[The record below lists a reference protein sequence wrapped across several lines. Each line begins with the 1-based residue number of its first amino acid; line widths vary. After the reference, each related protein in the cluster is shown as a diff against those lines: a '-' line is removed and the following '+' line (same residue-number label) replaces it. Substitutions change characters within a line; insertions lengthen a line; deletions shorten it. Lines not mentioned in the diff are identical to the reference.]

1 MSTWKIFAGAGN
13 NFRWEITGR
22 YIEPRPVGSDGVR
35 GIDAPSSVERHN
47 PSSRLPSMTD
57 LLFQECSKLLED
69 NVEGFDR
76 GSMFKTGSGRSVPVK
91 QASIAKALAVLGQVD
106 SNDTDQLQA
115 RDKKCDF
122 SNSLFQT
129 GSGKVVNISP
139 EGLARAKTLL
149 GLVEDNDPGNFQG
162 FQETRKLSN
171 TNSTFGCQSVS
182 QLVIREGVNNH
193 GSTDD
198 NTVPRSSLFCK
209 IDTGQ
214 DKLSEAKPYLTPSR
228 MYSSATKTPPVKF
241 QTAGGKS
248 ISVSSDALQRAR
260 SLLGDPELGN
270 FLDTRDADET
280 EISFPKNK
288 KLVDFGLSR
297 ENDPPTNVTHQGMGK
312 RNFVPKSFVSPLRS
326 SSKQMQSSV
335 NSESIN
341 SGTNLIRQFDSVS
354 HDTVCKLNG
363 NLTCQQ
369 EPSSSGL
376 CSLNTVADKSSE
388 STIGL
393 RKNEVVRS
401 TGRHLVD
408 ISNTVGTVS
417 ANDRQAINE
426 KRKILRISKS
436 SFKRPRSSK
445 FSTPMKSNASFASNG
460 LSTFYSE
467 HSCSK
472 GRVSSRYP
480 FQKSRIYVSKYFGGP
495 PSEHMLTS
503 VPDQFRKI
511 RSYNAENFT
520 FPDASGVN
528 CVGAEAFF
536 HMLIQ
541 SGASE
546 QYLSKEWVKNH
557 YKWIIWKL
565 GCYERC
571 YPTKCS
577 GKILTV
583 GNVIE
588 ELKYRYEREV
598 NHGHRSAIK
607 RILEGDASPT
617 SMMVLCVSAIN
628 SNFDPNIEV
637 NSSGQ
642 GDAENHTAAAKVE
655 LTDGWYSMDALLDVM
670 LLKQLASGKLFIGQK
685 IRIWGAGICG
695 WVGPV
700 SPLEVPR
707 AANLVLH
714 INGTYR
720 AQWADKLGFC
730 KGVGLPLAFKCIK
743 SNGGPVPLTLFGIT
757 RTYPVLYKE
766 RLGNGSSVVRSERME
781 NKVLQSHNQRRS
793 AIVESIVSD
802 FQRGI
807 KHSHTYNDSESEEGE
822 KILKMLET
830 ASEPEVLLA
839 EMSPDQLSSF
849 AKYQAKMEA
858 IKQSDM
864 ERSIEKALENAG
876 LGKREVIPFMRVRV
890 VGLTSKTYQG
900 KDILKEGLITIWNP
914 TEKQQTELVE
924 GKAYKVAGL
933 QPTNADANILYL
945 QTRGSTSWQPLSL
958 HAVEHFKPFF
968 TPRKSVSLSNMGE
981 VPLSSEFD
989 IAAFVVF
996 VGEVYKGGQQMKQ
1009 WVFVT
1014 DSSISEL
1021 QSEEYSDCLLAICFC
1036 SPNIDDD
1043 SSVPFNR
1050 NLVGSTVG
1058 FCNLVKRAKD
1068 QVNHLW
1074 VAEASENSTYF
1085 LSFDSPHY
1093 SHLKD
1098 AAISAERWGRTSE
1111 LTIGKLREKV
1121 LYAVGDRTG

>member
-1 MSTWKIFAGAGN
+1 MSTWKIFSGAGN
-13 NFRWEITGR
+13 TFRWEITGR
-22 YIEPRPVGSDGVR
+22 YLEPRPVGGARDT
-35 GIDAPSSVERHN
+35 DAPPSVERGHN

-57 LLFQECSKLLED
+57 ILFQECSKLLED
-69 NVEGFDR
+69 NVEEFD
-76 GSMFKTGSGRSVPVK
+76 G
-91 QASIAKALAVLGQVD
+91 
-106 SNDTDQLQA
+106 DQMDV
-115 RDKKCDF
+115 RDKKLDF

-129 GSGKVVNISP
+129 GSGKMVNISP
-139 EGLARAKTLL
+139 AGIARAKTLL
-149 GLVEDNDPGNFQG
+149 GLVEDNDPGSFQG
-162 FQETRKLSN
+162 FQETRKLS
-171 TNSTFGCQSVS
+171 STDSTSGCQNVS
-182 QLVIREGVNNH
+182 QLVVREGVNNYK
-193 GSTDD
+193 STDD
-198 NTVPRSSLFCK
+198 ALVPRSSLFCK
-209 IDTGQ
+209 IDSGE

-228 MYSSATKTPPVKF
+228 MYNSATKTPPV
-241 QTAGGKS
+241 T
-248 ISVSSDALQRAR
+248 VSNSR

-270 FLDTRDADET
+270 FLEIGDADET
-280 EISFPKNK
+280 ELSFSKNK
-288 KLVDFGLSR
+288 MMVDSGLR
-297 ENDPPTNVTHQGMGK
+297 KDNDPPTSVNHQGTGK
-312 RNFVPKSFVSPLRS
+312 NNSMPKSFISPLRS
-326 SSKQMQSSV
+326 SSKLMPSLV
-335 NSESIN
+335 NSETKN
-341 SGTNLIRQFDSVS
+341 LGANLIRRFDSVS
-354 HDTVCKLNG
+354 HDNVCKLNR

-369 EPSSSGL
+369 EPLG
-376 CSLNTVADKSSE
+376 TVADNSSE

-393 RKNEVVRS
+393 RKNQDVKS
-401 TGRHLVD
+401 TGRQLAD
-408 ISNTVGTVS
+408 ISNT
-417 ANDRQAINE
+417 I
-426 KRKILRISKS
+426 
-436 SFKRPRSSK
+436 
-445 FSTPMKSNASFASNG
+445 G

-472 GRVSSRYP
+472 GRVFSRYP
-480 FQKSRIYVSKYFGGP
+480 FQKSRMYVREYFGGP
-495 PSEHMLTS
+495 PSQHMLKS
-503 VPDQFRKI
+503 VPDQFRRI
-511 RSYNAENFT
+511 RADNAENFT

-528 CVGAEAFF
+528 CIGAEAFF

-546 QYLSKEWVKNH
+546 QYVSKEWVKNH

-571 YPTKCS
+571 YPTKSS
-577 GKILTV
+577 GRILTV

-607 RILEGDASPT
+607 RILEGDALPT

-628 SNFDPNIEV
+628 SNSDPNIEA
-637 NSSGQ
+637 NSSVQ
-642 GDAENHTAAAKVE
+642 GDAENHTAAAAKIE

-685 IRIWGAGICG
+685 IRGNIFGEQEYAAGLG
-695 WVGPV
+695 LFHHLRSSLVNN
-700 SPLEVPR
+700 VPR
-707 AANLVLH
+707 TANLVLH

-757 RTYPVLYKE
+757 RVYPVLYKE

-781 NKVLQSHNQRRS
+781 NKVLQSYNQRRS

-822 KILKMLET
+822 KILKILET

-839 EMSPDQLSSF
+839 EMSPEQLSSF
-849 AKYQAKMEA
+849 AKYQAKWRLA

-864 ERSIEKALENAG
+864 EKSIEKALENAG

-890 VGLTSKTYQG
+890 IGLTSKTYQG
-900 KDILKEGLITIWNP
+900 KDIPKEGLITIWNP

-945 QTRGSTSWQPLSL
+945 QARGSTSWQSLSL
-958 HAVEHFKPFF
+958 HALENFKPFF
-968 TPRKSVSLSNMGE
+968 TPRKSVLLSNLGG
-981 VPLSSEFD
+981 VPLSRCIFKLHAYTDASDCLFLNNRID

-1021 QSEEYSDCLLAICFC
+1021 QSEEFSNCLLAICFC
-1036 SPNIDDD
+1036 SPNIDDN
-1043 SSVPFNR
+1043 SSVPFNC

-1058 FCNLVKRAKD
+1058 FCNLVKRPND

-1093 SHLKD
+1093 SHLKN
-1098 AAISAERWGRTSE
+1098 AAISAEKWGRNSE
-1111 LTIGKLREKV
+1111 QTTCKLREKV
-1121 LYAVGDRTG
+1121 LYVVGDQFACTDQNEISCKSMEMKRVLTSVTTKGALNLH

>member
-1 MSTWKIFAGAGN
+1 MSTWKIFSGAGN
-13 NFRWEITGR
+13 TFRWEITGR
-22 YIEPRPVGSDGVR
+22 YLEPRPVGGARDT
-35 GIDAPSSVERHN
+35 DAPPSVERGHN
-47 PSSRLPSMTD
+47 LSSRLPSMTD
-57 LLFQECSKLLED
+57 ILFQECSKLLED
-69 NVEGFDR
+69 NVEEFAG

-91 QASIAKALAVLGQVD
+91 QASITKALAVLGQVD
-106 SNDTDQLQA
+106 SNDTDQMDV
-115 RDKKCDF
+115 RDKKLDF

-129 GSGKVVNISP
+129 GSGKMVNISP
-139 EGLARAKTLL
+139 AGIARAKTLL
-149 GLVEDNDPGNFQG
+149 GLIEDNDPGSFQG
-162 FQETRKLSN
+162 FQETRKLS
-171 TNSTFGCQSVS
+171 STDSTSGCQNVS
-182 QLVIREGVNNH
+182 QLVVREGVDNYK
-193 GSTDD
+193 SMDD
-198 NTVPRSSLFCK
+198 ALVPRSSLFCK
-209 IDTGQ
+209 IDSGQ

-228 MYSSATKTPPVKF
+228 MYNSATKTPPVKF
-241 QTAGGKS
+241 QTAGGKA
-248 ISVSSDALQRAR
+248 ISVSSDALKRAR

-270 FLDTRDADET
+270 FLEIGDADET
-280 EISFPKNK
+280 ELSFSKNK
-288 KLVDFGLSR
+288 MMVDSGLR
-297 ENDPPTNVTHQGMGK
+297 KDNDPPTSVNHQGTGK
-312 RNFVPKSFVSPLRS
+312 NNSMPKSFISPLRS
-326 SSKQMQSSV
+326 SSKLMPSLV
-335 NSESIN
+335 NSETKN
-341 SGTNLIRQFDSVS
+341 LGANLIRRFDSVS
-354 HDTVCKLNG
+354 HDNVCKLNS

-369 EPSSSGL
+369 EPLG
-376 CSLNTVADKSSE
+376 TVADNSSE
-388 STIGL
+388 STIAL
-393 RKNEVVRS
+393 RKNQDVKS
-401 TGRHLVD
+401 TGRQLAD
-408 ISNTVGTVS
+408 ISNTIGKVS
-417 ANDRQAINE
+417 AKDKQGINE
-426 KRKILRISKS
+426 KRKILRVSKS

-445 FSTPMKSNASFASNG
+445 FSTPMKSNASFAPNG

-472 GRVSSRYP
+472 GRVFSRYP
-480 FQKSRIYVSKYFGGP
+480 FQKSRMYVREYFGGP
-495 PSEHMLTS
+495 PSQHMLKS
-503 VPDQFRKI
+503 VPDQFRRI
-511 RSYNAENFT
+511 RADNAENFT
-520 FPDASGVN
+520 FPDASGVI
-528 CVGAEAFF
+528 CIGAEAFF

-546 QYLSKEWVKNH
+546 QYVSKEWVKNH

-571 YPTKCS
+571 YPTKSS
-577 GKILTV
+577 GRILTV

-607 RILEGDASPT
+607 RILEGDALPT

-628 SNFDPNIEV
+628 SNSDPNIEA
-637 NSSGQ
+637 NSSVQ
-642 GDAENHTAAAKVE
+642 GDAENHTAAAAKIEV
-655 LTDGWYSMDALLDVM
+655 TDGWYSMDALLDVM

-695 WVGPV
+695 WAGPV

-707 AANLVLH
+707 TANLVLH

-757 RTYPVLYKE
+757 RVYPVLYKE

-781 NKVLQSHNQRRS
+781 NKVLQSYNQRRS

-822 KILKMLET
+822 KILKILET

-839 EMSPDQLSSF
+839 EMSPEQLSSF

-864 ERSIEKALENAG
+864 EKSIEKALENAG

-890 VGLTSKTYQG
+890 IGLTSKTYQG
-900 KDILKEGLITIWNP
+900 KDIPKEGLITIWNP

-945 QTRGSTSWQPLSL
+945 QARGSTSWQSLSL
-958 HAVEHFKPFF
+958 HALENFKPFF
-968 TPRKSVSLSNMGE
+968 TPRKSVLLSNLGG

-1021 QSEEYSDCLLAICFC
+1021 QSEEFSNCLLAICFC

-1058 FCNLVKRAKD
+1058 FCNLVKRPND

-1093 SHLKD
+1093 SHLKN
-1098 AAISAERWGRTSE
+1098 AAISAEKWGRNSE
-1111 LTIGKLREKV
+1111 QTTCKLREKV
-1121 LYAVGDRTG
+1121 LYVVGDRTS